1 MAGRSKAVRYPLI
14 EWVSAAIGLAI
25 TAGMFGFLA
34 LEAVSDGEG
43 VPPVLEAEP
52 AALFFANGRYIVEVD
67 VENLSSQTASAVN
80 VEGALMAGNEPV
92 ETSSATLAY
101 VPGDSKRRSGLFFA
115 RDPRE
120 LRLRLRVTGYERP

>member
-92 ETSSATLAY
+92 ETSNATLAY
-101 VPGDSKRRSGLFFA
+101 VPGDSKRRAGLFFA